1 MVLLGPAAGG
11 WDGSTREGGRGQ
23 CTELSV
29 EGLDNAYKH
38 LVAFGHSTNVSL
50 LFISGVH
57 KTCILTQDQKQIVK
71 IRLKRIGEKRGPT
84 ITCLQWGHRV
94 FSAEW
99 YAARERA
106 DHRL

>member
-1 MVLLGPAAGG
+1 MVLLVPAAGG

-38 LVAFGHSTNVSL
+38 LVAFGHSINVSL

-57 KTCILTQDQKQIVK
+57 KCQNLHPDT
-71 IRLKRIGEKRGPT
+71 RPEAN
-84 ITCLQWGHRV
+84 
-94 FSAEW
+94 S
-99 YAARERA
+99 
-106 DHRL
+106 